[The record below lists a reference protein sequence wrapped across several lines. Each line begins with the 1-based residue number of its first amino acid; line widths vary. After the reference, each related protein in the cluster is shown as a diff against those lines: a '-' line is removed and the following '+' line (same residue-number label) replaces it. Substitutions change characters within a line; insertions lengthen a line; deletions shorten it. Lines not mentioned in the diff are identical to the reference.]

1 MAGFS
6 NNGKV
11 PREIERKF
19 LVNRLPP
26 NLRHYHSR
34 TIEQGYLAAKSD
46 GTQIRLRKSGRHHS
60 LTIKR
65 GRGISRQ
72 EIEIDLTRDQFGE
85 LWPAKAVGCFSTR
98 LQDST

>member
-19 LVNRLPP
+19 LVKRLPP

-34 TIEQGYLAAKSD
+34 TIEQGYLAAK
-46 GTQIRLRKSGRHHS
+46 IVSGFPLI
-60 LTIKR
+60 LT
-65 GRGISRQ
+65 
-72 EIEIDLTRDQFGE
+72 
-85 LWPAKAVGCFSTR
+85 
-98 LQDST
+98 